1 MRPSMKTDSAG
12 TTRRNVAGACLLLLV
27 ALASGPAGA
36 QGDDGAAR
44 TGAQGTRRLSKA
56 SLARAFKR
64 PFLIV
69 CKASA
74 QKLCRTEVA
83 TGGDKPIARCLADK
97 RVQLPRG
104 CQSALRR
111 ARKVASFRRAC
122 GQDVQR
128 LCAGARANGVRVL
141 ECLKQKP
148 EEVSPSC
155 QERLARRPGAKARAD
170 VAAVAGEVAAEEL
183 AGAPPI
189 DQELASVPEEPAP
202 EAPPAQETATEETPA
217 EKTPAEETP
226 APESSAE
233 SAPAPER

>member
-12 TTRRNVAGACLLLLV
+12 VTRRKLAGACLLLLV
-27 ALASGPAGA
+27 ALAAGPGGA
-36 QGDDGAAR
+36 QEDDGAAR
-44 TGAQGTRRLSKA
+44 AGAQGSRRASKA

-74 QKLCRTEVA
+74 QKLCRAEVA
-83 TGGDKPIARCLADK
+83 AGGDKPIARCLADK
-97 RVQLPRG
+97 RAQLTRG
-104 CQSALRR
+104 CQGALRR
-111 ARKVASFRRAC
+111 ARKVASFRRSC

-128 LCAGARANGVRVL
+128 LCAEARANGVRVL
-141 ECLKQKP
+141 QCLKQKP
-148 EEVSPSC
+148 EEVSPPC
-155 QERLARRPGAKARAD
+155 QERLARRPGAKVQAD
-170 VAAVAGEVAAEEL
+170 VTAVAGEAAAEEL

-202 EAPPAQETATEETPA
+202 EAPPAQEAATEE
-217 EKTPAEETP
+217 TPAEETP

-233 SAPAPER
+233 STPAPER

>member
-12 TTRRNVAGACLLLLV
+12 ATRRKLAGGCLLLLV
-27 ALASGPAGA
+27 ALVAGPAGA
-36 QGDDGAAR
+36 QEDDGAGLAAAPEIRR
-44 TGAQGTRRLSKA
+44 TSKA
-56 SLARAFKR
+56 SLAGAFKR

-74 QKLCRTEVA
+74 QKLCRAEA
-83 TGGDKPIARCLADK
+83 AAGGEKPIARCLADK

-104 CQSALRR
+104 CQGALRR
-111 ARKVASFRRAC
+111 ARKVATFRRAC

-141 ECLKQKP
+141 QCLKQRS
-148 EEVSPSC
+148 EEVSPPC
-155 QERLARRPGAKARAD
+155 QERLARRPAKAPAD
-170 VAAVAGEVAAEEL
+170 VAAVAGEAAAEEL

-189 DQELASVPEEPAP
+189 DQEIASVPEEPAP
-202 EAPPAQETATEETPA
+202 EAPPAQETATEEP
-217 EKTPAEETP
+217 PAEETP

-233 SAPAPER
+233 STPAPER